1 MHPLLGK
8 TLLRVTLYYAYGL
21 FVAWIFTLIEKTEES
36 VHDKAGNML
45 KELRA
50 EIDLK
55 YNMTDNDFES
65 FVRKAA
71 AAMEMDR
78 ELDWTFLNSCGFS
91 FAAITTIGFGN
102 ITPKTQLGQGIT
114 IVVCI
119 IGIPITML
127 ALKTSGEL
135 LATCIRFLIVKT
147 ETVLLKRAE
156 PKHVKMK
163 TFLAASTLMVVLNIL
178 ASVSSTFLESWSFV
192 EGVYAW
198 FITFTTI
205 GFGDFVQM
213 ESMVRE
219 VDHGET
225 SKGYLLLYGIL
236 CSMPYVI
243 GLSLTSC
250 LLTCLVDSIDH
261 IRDFRDRIV
270 RYWPNTMTSVFRRLL
285 CCKLSNYDV
294 KGEDNQEYC
303 SSQQMS

>member
-8 TLLRVTLYYAYGL
+8 TLLRVTLFYAYGL
-21 FVAWIFTLIEKTEES
+21 FVAWIFTLIERTEES
-36 VHDKAGNML
+36 VHEKMTKML
-45 KELRA
+45 KELRT
-50 EIDLK
+50 EIDRK
-55 YNMTDNDFES
+55 YNMTDKDFES

-71 AAMEMDR
+71 AAIEIEG
-78 ELDWTFLNSCGFS
+78 ELDWTFLNSCGFA

-114 IVVCI
+114 IIVCI

-127 ALKTSGEL
+127 ALKTAGEL

-163 TFLAASTLMVVLNIL
+163 RFLAANTMMVVLIIL

-205 GFGDFVQM
+205 GFGDFIQM
-213 ESMVRE
+213 ESMVRK

-236 CSMPYVI
+236 YSLPYLV

-250 LLTCLVDSIDH
+250 LLTCLVDSINH

-270 RYWPNTMTSVFRRLL
+270 SLWPNMTSVLRWLL
-285 CCKLSNYDV
+285 
-294 KGEDNQEYC
+294 
-303 SSQQMS
+303 